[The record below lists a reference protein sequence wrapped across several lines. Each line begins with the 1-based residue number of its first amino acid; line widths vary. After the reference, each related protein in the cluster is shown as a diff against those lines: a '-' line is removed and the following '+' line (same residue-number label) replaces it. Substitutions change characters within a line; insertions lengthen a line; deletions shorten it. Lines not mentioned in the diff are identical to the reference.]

1 MNNMQTNSNID
12 NNLLNNTL
20 TYKKW
25 KVLFSSDHFTTATHL
40 YYYNNYIH
48 LSINYL
54 FSLFQEKSQLK
65 NSINWIKDYYN

>member
-54 FSLFQEKSQLK
+54 FS
-65 NSINWIKDYYN
+65 